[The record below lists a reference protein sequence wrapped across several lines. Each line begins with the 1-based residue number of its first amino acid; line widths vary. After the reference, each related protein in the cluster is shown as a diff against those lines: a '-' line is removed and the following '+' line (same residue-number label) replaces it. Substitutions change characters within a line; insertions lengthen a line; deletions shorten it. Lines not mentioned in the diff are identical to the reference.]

1 MNQEVTTGV
10 SEARSHQRRGKKTPT
25 LMTLNKNNRRKTTE
39 HESKECWNGRS
50 AEAVKTNVVKR
61 SVPRLTAWSP
71 RLHEASPLRK
81 WRE

>member
-1 MNQEVTTGV
+1 MNQEVTTGM

-25 LMTLNKNNRRKTTE
+25 LITPKTNRRKAKGY
-39 HESKECWNGRS
+39 ESKECSNDDPPKRS
-50 AEAVKTNVVKR
+50 ITNVVKR
-61 SVPRLTAWSP
+61 SVPRLIAWSP

>member
-1 MNQEVTTGV
+1 MNQGITTGV

-25 LMTLNKNNRRKTTE
+25 LVTLKNNVVRRWST
-39 HESKECWNGRS
+39 SRNKECWNVDPPKRS
-50 AEAVKTNVVKR
+50 ITNVVKR
-61 SVPRLTAWSP
+61 SVPQLTAWSP